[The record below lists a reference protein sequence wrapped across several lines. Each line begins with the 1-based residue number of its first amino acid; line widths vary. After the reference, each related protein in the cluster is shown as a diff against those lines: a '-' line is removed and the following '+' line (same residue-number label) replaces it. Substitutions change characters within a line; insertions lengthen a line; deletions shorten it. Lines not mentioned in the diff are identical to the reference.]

1 MPRRHRKMKKGGFLG
16 FGDSSS
22 TTSGSSM
29 FGSLGST
36 LSGWGS
42 TVSQDTSNLGSSL
55 SQGVSGLWNKTKN
68 ATSGLTSSYGS
79 TPVPTTYGTPMGG
92 RKRTKR
98 HMRGGNFKD
107 NTPTTGLAAHAF
119 PISGVK
125 TAQPHNLV
133 GGRTKK
139 HHKHR
144 HSKSRRHRKH

>member
-1 MPRRHRKMKKGGFLG
+1 MPRGYKKMKGGIFG

-42 TVSQDTSNLGSSL
+42 TLSQDSSN
-55 SQGVSGLWNKTKN
+55 LWNKTKN
-68 ATSGLTSSYGS
+68 AASGLTSYGSALTTSYG
-79 TPVPTTYGTPMGG
+79 TAPIGG
-92 RKRTKR
+92 RKRTRRR
-98 HMRGGNFKD
+98 HMRGGDFKD
-107 NTPTTGLAAHAF
+107 NTPITGLAANAS
-119 PISGVK
+119 PISDIK

-133 GGRTKK
+133 GGKTKRR
-139 HHKHR
+139 R